1 MCIEHYYVF
10 EYPEGSDTIIAEQ
23 FVRKVDKSCHLS
35 TKGRFEV
42 KDRTFDHKK
51 RTTSC
56 TAVYEHASDLLIVT
70 KLFERAQTL
79 EGIPPAD
86 LIHERKISD
95 SCEEEICDTLDMLKQ
110 AIA

>member
-1 MCIEHYYVF
+1 MCIEHFFVF
-10 EYPEGSDTIIAEQ
+10 EWPEGSNTISAEK
-23 FVRKVDKSCHLS
+23 FVRQVDESCYLS

-51 RTTSC
+51 RITSC
-56 TAVYEHASDLLIVT
+56 TAVYEHASDILIVT